1 MFVQL
6 LGSLVLCRLGGGET
20 RGCGLDVAFSF
31 FPAVVS
37 SIWGVSD
44 SVQRPATRLGGYRL
58 VRPLGS
64 GGAAVV
70 WEAVDEAGARY
81 ALKLLH
87 PAVASDQVARVRLAR
102 EAQTL
107 NRVRSA
113 AVAHV
118 VDLETEGQQPFV
130 VTELVDGLSLR
141 DEVHQRGPFYYDDAV
156 DLAFS
161 LAEVLRQVHAAG
173 VIHRDLK
180 PSNVMLGPE
189 GPVLIDFG
197 ISRAAGDERL
207 TSTGLVTG
215 TPGWVAP
222 EVLQGA
228 DDDEVTDWWG
238 AAAIVLFSLTGRQPF
253 GTGKMEVVLGRIAT
267 GRPDT
272 RGVFPPLARVLRRA
286 LGPRENRLDY
296 GEFLAQLREFD
307 AIEVE
312 AYSDADEADPQAQ
325 ATQAFEPDVGSDS
338 ATRAYDPESVSEGA
352 ATRIYDPEADSGND
366 ATRVYAPNQG
376 HAVAGYEDYA
386 PKASPEDPPA
396 SPIAGRGQPPAPQ
409 QLAAGGVPGPQV
421 GQVGEASVPQWAFPS
436 VYQYRAPGR
445 ANLFSAGL
453 MGLACLLP
461 VWFGMPG
468 AIWLLVLLVVLEAVG
483 NARTW
488 RERRRTRVGSK
499 QKGDN
504 ALAALRAVPYALKSV
519 FAVGINA
526 LIGGVLAGAAWSIWA
541 MSRRLDLVNTPF
553 LLMLQGSPGQRG
565 WLSAWQDVQ
574 VVPALLWVSVVV
586 IVLLCHMGAGGWHL
600 REGERATISA
610 AMPSG
615 ALRLF
620 FGIILCGV
628 CVLTVGMVTGVIG
641 W

>member
-1 MFVQL
+1 M
-6 LGSLVLCRLGGGET
+6 
-20 RGCGLDVAFSF
+20 
-31 FPAVVS
+31 
-37 SIWGVSD
+37 SD

-70 WEAVDEAGARY
+70 WEAVDEAGDRY

-141 DEVHQRGPFYYDDAV
+141 DEVRQRGPFYYDDAV

-272 RGVFPPLARVLRRA
+272 RGVYPPLATVLRRA
-286 LGPRENRLDY
+286 LGPRQDRLEY
-296 GEFLAQLREFD
+296 GEFLDQLREFD

-325 ATQAFEPDVGSDS
+325 ATQTFEPDVDSDS
-338 ATRAYDPESVSEGA
+338 STRAYDPEAVQDSD
-352 ATRIYDPEADSGND
+352 ATRAYAAPDSYDQGSNATRVYDPEAVSEGDKTRVYDPEAASGSD
-366 ATRVYAPNQG
+366 ATRVYAPK
-376 HAVAGYEDYA
+376 V
-386 PKASPEDPPA
+386 SPEDPPA

-409 QLAAGGVPGPQV
+409 WPVAQRTPGPQAGGMPGPQAGGVPGPQA
-421 GQVGEASVPQWAFPS
+421 GQIGEASVPQWAFPS

-445 ANLFSAGL
+445 ANLFSVGL

-468 AIWLLVLLVVLEAVG
+468 AIWLLVLLVFLEAVG

-519 FAVGINA
+519 FAVGVNA

-553 LLMLQGSPGQRG
+553 LQMLQGSPGQRG

-574 VVPALLWVSVVV
+574 AVPALLWVSVVV

-610 AMPSG
+610 AVPSG

-628 CVLTVGMVTGVIG
+628 CALTVGMVTGVIG